1 MKQILFPILLAVS
14 LTITAIS
21 TGIYISSECD
31 SLISEANNRSES
43 GEFQE
48 HWESFSKIAAFLT
61 PYDLIRTGDSN
72 CRQFVALIES
82 DADDDDVEAAREVM
96 ISSIKQIKRIHSLD
110 WELIF

>member
-14 LTITAIS
+14 LTITAIC
-21 TGIYISSECD
+21 TGIYLCSECD
-31 SLISEANNRSES
+31 SLISEANAVSES
-43 GEFQE
+43 AEFQE

-61 PYDLIRTGDSN
+61 PYDLIRNSDSN
-72 CRQFVALIES
+72 CRHFVALIES
-82 DADDDDVEAAREVM
+82 DADDADVEAAREVM